1 MTHAGYLVAGC
12 GISLVMLGGYA
23 LRLVRSGRRLAPQDS
38 TPGDQAARDRI
49 AAALDDN
56 LFVQAGA
63 GTGKTTSLID
73 RMVALVVDDGV
84 TIEGIAAIT
93 FTERAAAELG
103 DRFRRAL
110 DDITRDDTDPQRR
123 SRAEAALN
131 DVDLA
136 SLSTVHGFARRL
148 LAENPL
154 EAGLPPGFDL
164 LDVVVGDE

>member
-1 MTHAGYLVAGC
+1 MTAA
-12 GISLVMLGGYA
+12 
-23 LRLVRSGRRLAPQDS
+23 APQGP

-49 AAALDDN
+49 ATALDDN

-84 TIEGIAAIT
+84 AIEGIAAIT

-110 DDITRDDTDPQRR
+110 DDITRDDTDAKNHR
-123 SRAEAALN
+123 SVTRDWAAP
-131 DVDLA
+131 
-136 SLSTVHGFARRL
+136 SF
-148 LAENPL
+148 
-154 EAGLPPGFDL
+154 LPSRVSAHRHTNSQCQWDG
-164 LDVVVGDE
+164 G